1 MRSTDSGRDLLGR
14 GVATVLRGGTLV
26 AVAAIGIGYVAILV
40 SGEDPGAVPLLRLVS
55 DGGAPALL
63 GLGLL
68 GLILIP
74 AVALGVAAVGF
85 RQRGEHRRVATC
97 LAVLALL
104 VASLA
109 VAVVLAPPG

>member
-1 MRSTDSGRDLLGR
+1 MTTDSRRDLLGR
-14 GVATVLRGGTLV
+14 GIATVLRGGTLV

-40 SGEDPGAVPLLRLVS
+40 TGEDPGAVPLLELVS

-74 AVALGVAAVGF
+74 AVSLGVAALGF
-85 RQRGEHRRVATC
+85 RQRGEDRRVATS

-104 VASLA
+104 VASLV
-109 VAVVLAPPG
+109 VAIALAPRG